1 MDNTARKFG
10 TNGVLSS
17 KISLMLTGVRSLF
30 KRVAWFFQFTD
41 EDRISAGIVVP
52 SKDRYK

>member
-1 MDNTARKFG
+1 MDTSDRKFR
-10 TNGVLSS
+10 TNRVLSG
-17 KISLMLTGVRSLF
+17 KISEMLIGVRSMF
-30 KRVAWFFQFTD
+30 KRVAWFFRFTD

>member
-1 MDNTARKFG
+1 MDNTARKLR
-10 TNGVLSS
+10 TNGMLSG
-17 KISLMLTGVRSLF
+17 KISGMLIGVRSLF
-30 KRVAWFFQFTD
+30 KRVAWFFRFTD

>member
-10 TNGVLSS
+10 TNAVLSG
-17 KISLMLTGVRSLF
+17 KISAMLIGVRSLF

-41 EDRISAGIVVP
+41 EDRISAGIVVA
-52 SKDRYK
+52 SKDRYE